1 MKPVIAPHDAWTLLQ
16 SGGALAVDCRHELAN
31 PARGARDYAQA
42 HVPGAV
48 YADLDHDLSDLSIE
62 GRGRHPLPDAAA
74 FSAVLGRWGITRDTI
89 VLAYDDAGGAIAARL
104 WWMLKLAGHER
115 VALIDGGWPAWIADG
130 LPVTSDVPERA
141 ATTYDVRFDSAR
153 IETSA
158 GVQRFLADGSATL
171 VDARAAPRY
180 RGEVEPI
187 DPVAGH
193 VPAAVNRPFA
203 ENLDGGRFKLPERL
217 REEFAQLLGS
227 RAASDVAHMCGSGVT
242 ACHNLVA
249 MEYAGLAGSR
259 VYAGSWS
266 EWIGDPARPV
276 AVGAHPVGDGDIA

>member
-1 MKPVIAPHDAWTLLQ
+1 VSAVVSPREAWTLLDE
-16 SGGALAVDCRHELAN
+16 GGALAVDCRHDLAN

-48 YADLDHDLSDLSIE
+48 YADLDRDLSDLSIA
-62 GRGRHPLPDAAA
+62 GRGRHPLPSDAAFA
-74 FSAVLGRWGITRDTI
+74 AVLGRWGVTPDTW

-104 WWMLKLAGHER
+104 WWMLKLAGHDR
-115 VALIDGGWPAWIADG
+115 VALIDGGWPAWLADG
-130 LPVTSDVPERA
+130 LPTTAAVPARTPTA
-141 ATTYDVRFDSAR
+141 YPVRLDASR
-153 IETSA
+153 IETTA
-158 GVQRFLADGSATL
+158 GVERLLGDASGVL

-193 VPAAVNRPFA
+193 VPGALNRPFSD
-203 ENLDGGRFKLPERL
+203 NLADGRFKPPARL
-217 REEFAQLLGS
+217 RAEFETLLGGRDP
-227 RAASDVAHMCGSGVT
+227 RAVRHMCGSGVT

-249 MEYAGLAGSR
+249 MEHAGLTGSR

-266 EWIGDPARPV
+266 EWISDPARPV
-276 AVGAHPVGDGDIA
+276 AKGETP